1 MASSADVRTMHARD
15 AARSSGL
22 DVSLLG
28 MIVAGIGFTL
38 DYVTGAAGTSPHLV
52 RFFDKPAGTS
62 YPAVMPQDAALLLL
76 TDPSTTASRPISGG
90 ATAISLG
97 DLPVFVAYVGAV
109 LVVAGPLW
117 AWYHR

>member
-1 MASSADVRTMHARD
+1 MHART

-28 MIVAGIGFTL
+28 VIVAGVGFTL
-38 DYVTGAAGTSPHLV
+38 EYVTGAAGTSPHLI
-52 RFFDKPAGTS
+52 RFFDTPSGTTA
-62 YPAVMPQDAALLLL
+62 PAVMPQDAALLLL
-76 TDPSTTASRPISGG
+76 TDPSTTASKPMSGG

-97 DLPVFVAYVGAV
+97 DLPTFVASVGIL